1 MTSEEYKE
9 EYAKKYSVT
18 VDGQT
23 VSMPL
28 DRWIDIQNN
37 LRSWEEAF
45 SGDRRMMAWELFQNS
60 NGRYTPKSAVAAVDE
75 LFDALKAV
83 P

>member
-1 MTSEEYKE
+1 MTSE

-28 DRWIDIQNN
+28 DRWIDIQDN

-45 SGDRRMMAWELFQNS
+45 SGDRRMMAWDLFHGG
-60 NGRYTPKSAVAAVDE
+60 NGRYTPKDAVAAVDE